1 MDDKKFYLIGYSALS
16 IIIIGFIIILSGM
29 SLHSSAYH
37 MTMITGYSLIEFGL
51 FLNILLILSKQEQN
65 KIMSVICLLIIFI
78 QIIFLIT
85 YISKSA
91 TQLTTKSGTLSI
103 SHEFYTYVNWFNALV
118 LFTTIVTYMSVMN
131 KTDTNVLS
139 KTNCMIL
146 LLCATFIVIYLNIIS
161 TIVNDYNT
169 DG

>member
-29 SLHSSAYH
+29 SLHSSVYH
-37 MTMITGYSLIEFGL
+37 MTMIVGYSLIELGL
-51 FLNILLILSKQEQN
+51 FINILLILSKQVDN
-65 KIMSVICLLIIFI
+65 KILSVISLLIIFI

-91 TQLTTKSGTLSI
+91 TQLTTKSESLSI
-103 SHEFYTYVNWFNALV
+103 SSEFFNYVNWFNALI

-131 KTDTNVLS
+131 KTGTNILS

-146 LLCATFIVIYLNIIS
+146 LLCASIIVIYLNIIS